1 MTPEEF
7 KNGIIEIDKE
17 AQEKRVKLSKEYCD
31 SINPVKL
38 GDIFVDH
45 VGPIKVDKILNS
57 VGNFNNLPSPLY
69 SGIVIRKDGKL
80 SKKRTR
86 RTAWLFNKKKD

>member
-7 KNGIIEIDKE
+7 KNRIIEIDKE

-31 SINPVKL
+31 SINLVKL

-45 VGPIKVDKILNS
+45 VGPIKVDKISNS
-57 VGNFNNLPSPLY
+57 VGNLLVY
-69 SGIVIRKDGKL
+69 
-80 SKKRTR
+80 
-86 RTAWLFNKKKD
+86 